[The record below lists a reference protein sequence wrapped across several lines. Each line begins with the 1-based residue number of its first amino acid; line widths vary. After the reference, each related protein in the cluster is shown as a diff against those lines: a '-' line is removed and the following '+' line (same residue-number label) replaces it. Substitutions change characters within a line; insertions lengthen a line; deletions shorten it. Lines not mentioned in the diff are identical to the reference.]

1 MILYQD
7 DWFYVF
13 AVVVFFYMLKGG
25 VIQSKKT
32 HSYLSLHILVTTPTA
47 TRKEIRPKTDTD
59 NPIIISG
66 SWFDL
71 WIVANGAAVVGGMV
85 GGVDVSGIGSDGA
98 VI

>member
-1 MILYQD
+1 
-7 DWFYVF
+7 
-13 AVVVFFYMLKGG
+13 MLKGG
-25 VIQSKKT
+25 VIQSKYNT

-71 WIVANGAAVVGGMV
+71 WIVDNGAAVVGGV
-85 GGVDVSGIGSDGA
+85 VEGVDVSGIGSDGV